1 MVIKLLKMV
10 KNVIVDMMMMN
21 VMINVAIPG
30 KLLIEIDSVISQLEV
45 VLAEHKLSAGMYQHK
60 LLIIN

>member
-30 KLLIEIDSVISQLEV
+30 KSLIEIDSVISQLEV
-45 VLAEHKLSAGMYQHK
+45 VLAEHKLNAGMYHYN
-60 LLIIN
+60 L

>member
-1 MVIKLLKMV
+1 MV